1 MILRL
6 LPLLLFLWPLISHS
20 QKEVSQENLEEVVIT
35 SSRID
40 VPFSKNSRTIDIIS
54 AKDIQQSAA
63 TTIADVLQQITGV
76 DVRRRGT
83 GGSQADLYLRG
94 GGFDQTLLLIDGIKV
109 EDPQTGH
116 HSLNILVPIE
126 VVERIE
132 VVKGPA
138 ARIFGQNAFTG
149 AINIVTKK
157 KLSSNL
163 NLNLQAGSF
172 DQYNR
177 SITFGG
183 KLNKTNHIVHFSQA
197 SSDGY
202 RYNTDYKNTNAFVKS
217 TFYSRATP
225 INFIATFSERD
236 FGANG
241 FYGSSSAIDQYE
253 ETQASLLGVSTA
265 LKSGNWVFKPRVFWK
280 RNQDMYLFV
289 RHNPSL
295 YRNLHISNKIGA
307 EFNASY
313 SSKLGISGVGV
324 DVNKV
329 TISSNNLGDRNRS
342 STTLFLEHKFLL
354 ANNQLDITPG
364 IAVNHFS
371 DFGTHIFPGIDIG
384 YQINDVFRL
393 YANGGITYRV
403 PTYTDL
409 YYSSS
414 TTVGDEN
421 LQPESA
427 IAQELGGVLQFSN
440 IRISAAVFNRDS
452 DDLID
457 YVKEKEE
464 DRWKATNFAKL
475 NSKGI
480 ELNTQYAFSLFNLIQ
495 KFNVGYTYLEDE
507 IKDVSVNYSRYSIN
521 SLKHHLTTNASLK
534 IHQKI
539 PLSIVYKF
547 AERSSGDSYSVVD
560 ASIRYQTS
568 RVTFSLIANNIF
580 DESYSETNL
589 VPMPKSNFLL
599 GMNFHFF

>member
-6 LPLLLFLWPLISHS
+6 LSFLLFLTPLLCNA
-20 QKEVSQENLEEVVIT
+20 QKEVSEEALKEVVIT
-35 SSRID
+35 STRID
-40 VPFSKNSRTIDIIS
+40 IPFSKNSRTIDVIS
-54 AKDIQQSAA
+54 ATDIEQSTA
-63 TTIADVLQQITGV
+63 TTISDVLQQITGV
-76 DVRRRGT
+76 DIRRRGT

-116 HSLNILVPIE
+116 HSLNVLLPIE
-126 VVERIE
+126 VLERIE

-157 KLSSNL
+157 KLSNGMSFK
-163 NLNLQAGSF
+163 LQAGSF

-177 SITFGG
+177 SITFGANF
-183 KLNKTNHIVHFSQA
+183 KKTHHIVHLSQA

-202 RYNTDYKNTNAFVKS
+202 RYNTDYQNTNAFIKS
-217 TFYSRATP
+217 TFNKQATP
-225 INFIATFSERD
+225 IDVVASFSARD

-253 ETQASLLGVSTA
+253 ETQASLVGVSTVFN
-265 LKSGNWVFKPRVFWK
+265 SGNWVFKPKLFWK

-295 YRNLHISNKIGA
+295 YRNFHISNKLGA
-307 EFNASY
+307 ELNTSY
-313 SSKLGISGVGV
+313 TSKFGVSGLGV

-342 STTLFLEHKFLL
+342 SATLFLEHKLLL
-354 ANNQLDITPG
+354 ANDQLDITPG
-364 IAVNHFS
+364 VALNHFS

-384 YQINDVFRL
+384 YQFNKVFRL
-393 YANGGITYRV
+393 YANAGITYRV

-421 LQPESA
+421 LLPESA
-427 IAQELGGVLQFSN
+427 IAQELGGVLQFQN
-440 IRISAAVFNRDS
+440 IRFSMAFFNRDS
-452 DDLID
+452 EDLID
-457 YVKEKEE
+457 YIKENEG

-475 NSKGI
+475 NSQGI
-480 ELNTQYAFSLFNLIQ
+480 ELNTQFTFSMFNLNQ
-495 KFNVGYTYLEDE
+495 KLHMGYTYIQDD
-507 IKDVSVNYSRYSIN
+507 IKQVNVNYSRYSIN

-539 PLSIVYKF
+539 PLSIIYKF
-547 AERSSGDSYSVVD
+547 AERSTGDSYSVVD
-560 ASIRYQTS
+560 AAIRYQTNL
-568 RVTFSLIANNIF
+568 VTVSLIANNIF
-580 DESYSETNL
+580 NESYSETNL